1 MKTNIHILILLALTT
16 SASIVNAA
24 KPTPNT
30 VNPKRVSK
38 NIGLHPAVPSSLR
51 IVPKAPIK
59 PATSG
64 MTRGMG
70 RTGTGPSTGSPGGV
84 AKPKANLFNGSLGK
98 LPGVSPAANGIRGN
112 ADTRLGGIKTGP
124 KGQAFQAGQDLKQ
137 MNDLRNSIPGF
148 GRNPGFSGNKPAGP
162 GAPDMSLGEGG
173 FKGRNVNNPLDRN
186 SGGGSGLTDIR
197 GSASNGRKGTGG
209 ETDRS
214 HLSFRGQALLG
225 AYSPNGASSRYGS
238 THKQTGEAEHVGFAS
253 NGTSSATVTENRDT
267 RGQLTGTTLETGHRG
282 SRSTDYKTVHFD
294 SHGRAQD
301 VVVNREN
308 HRTGEKTKDVYGPG
322 GNLQTHTSSR
332 DVPTPRD
339 TTPNDGDGSKGNQ
352 ACDRSNGD
360 IAMGGPAG
368 PHAGDAAGLKPID
381 LLRQTAEGQQN
392 TGGTNTM
399 TSGRI
404 SSRQVRP
411 DSNGNNGA
419 NLNRLPVNQFGTIA
433 NPAPFGGEGAVG
445 GGNGPD

>member
-70 RTGTGPSTGSPGGV
+70 RTGTGPATGSPAGV
-84 AKPKANLFNGSLGK
+84 GKPKANLFNGSLGK
-98 LPGVSPAANGIRGN
+98 LPGLSPAGNGIRGN

-124 KGQAFQAGQDLKQ
+124 KGQAFQAGQDIKQ
-137 MNDLRNSIPGF
+137 MEDLRNSFPGF
-148 GRNPGFSGNKPAGP
+148 GRNPGFSGNRPASP
-162 GAPDMSLGEGG
+162 GAPDISLGEGG
-173 FKGRNVNNPLDRN
+173 FKGREVNNPLDRN
-186 SGGGSGLTDIR
+186 SGNGSGLTDIR
-197 GSASNGRKGTGG
+197 GSASNSRKGT
-209 ETDRS
+209 ETGRS
-214 HLSFRGQALLG
+214 HLSVRGQSLLG
-225 AYSPNGASSRYGS
+225 AYSPNGASTRYGS
-238 THKQTGEAEHVGFAS
+238 THTQTGESEHVGFSS
-253 NGTSSATVTENRDT
+253 NGTSSTTVTENRDT
-267 RGQLTGTTLETGHRG
+267 RGRLSGTTLETGNVG

-308 HRTGEKTKDVYGPG
+308 HRTGEQTKDVYGPG
-322 GNLQTHTSSR
+322 GNLQSHTSSN

-339 TTPNDGDGSKGNQ
+339 TTPSDGNGSKGNQ
-352 ACDRSNGD
+352 ACGVGVDE

-368 PHAGDAAGLKPID
+368 PHVGDEAGLKPID
-381 LLRQTAEGQQN
+381 LLRQTAEGQQSS
-392 TGGTNTM
+392 GGTNTM

-404 SSRQVRP
+404 IGRQVRP
-411 DSNGNNGA
+411 DQNSNNGTIH
-419 NLNRLPVNQFGTIA
+419 NRLSVNKFGTIT
-433 NPAPFGGEGAVG
+433 NPPPVGGEGAAG
-445 GGNGPD
+445 GGNSPD

>member
-24 KPTPNT
+24 KPTPNM

-38 NIGLHPAVPSSLR
+38 NIGLHPAAPSSLR

-59 PATSG
+59 SNTPG
-64 MTRGMG
+64 MTRNFGG
-70 RTGTGPSTGSPGGV
+70 NGLGTASPGGV
-84 AKPKANLFNGSLGK
+84 GKPKANLFNGSLAK
-98 LPGVSPAANGIRGN
+98 RPGLSPAANGVRGN

-124 KGQAFQAGQDLKQ
+124 KGQSFQAGQDLKQ
-137 MNDLRNSIPGF
+137 MSDLRNTLPGF
-148 GRNPGFSGNKPAGP
+148 GRNQGFAGNKPAGP
-162 GAPDMSLGEGG
+162 GAPDMSFGEGG

-186 SGGGSGLTDIR
+186 SGDGNGLTDIR
-197 GSASNGRKGTGG
+197 GSASRGRKGT
-209 ETDRS
+209 ETSGS

-225 AYSPNGASSRYGS
+225 AYSPNSASTRYGS
-238 THKQTGEAEHVGFAS
+238 SHRQTGESQHVGFTS
-253 NGTSSATVTENRDT
+253 NGTSSTTVTENRDT

-308 HRTGEKTKDVYGPG
+308 HRTGEQTKDVYGPG

-339 TTPNDGDGSKGNQ
+339 TKPNEGNGTKGSQ
-352 ACDRSNGD
+352 ACDRNNGD
-360 IAMGGPAG
+360 ISMGGPAG

-381 LLRQTAEGQQN
+381 LLRQTAEGQQS

-399 TSGRI
+399 TNGRV
-404 SSRQVRP
+404 SSSQVRP
-411 DSNGNNGA
+411 DSNRNSGA

-433 NPAPFGGEGAVG
+433 NPAPFGGEGAAG
-445 GGNGPD
+445 GGNIPD